1 MYLAVEAYVMY
12 IAYECIIYLDVRDTS
27 SYSNDMRHASC
38 MPYIRDMTHV
48 CHITA
53 YTSKYVRDTSKYS
66 NDMDLCV
73 CVCVVVCMYREDLLV

>member
-1 MYLAVEAYVMY
+1 MY

-53 YTSKYVRDTSKYS
+53 YTSKYVRDTSRYL
-66 NDMDLCV
+66 NDMRHDSCMPYIRDMTHV
-73 CVCVVVCMYREDLLV
+73 CHNRIYLEV